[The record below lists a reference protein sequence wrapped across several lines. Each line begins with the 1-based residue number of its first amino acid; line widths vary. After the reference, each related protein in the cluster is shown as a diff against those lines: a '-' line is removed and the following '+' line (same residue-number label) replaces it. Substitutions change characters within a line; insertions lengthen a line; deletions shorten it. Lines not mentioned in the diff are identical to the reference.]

1 MLCMCRSTYIWH
13 ADIMSCVAIFRPRLI
28 PHADNASG
36 VCRCGLLLLH
46 IVLLLIEVASIPDCA
61 Q

>member
-1 MLCMCRSTYIWH
+1 
-13 ADIMSCVAIFRPRLI
+13 MSRVAIFIPRLI

-36 VCRCGLLLLH
+36 VCKCGLLLLH
-46 IVLLLIEVASIPDCA
+46 IGLLLIEVASIPDCA